1 MLCLYGIV
9 PASQQPPDTPGI
21 GGASLESVAD
31 GTVAAICSEL
41 ADEDNLTAEDA
52 NDYLGVLLALVEA
65 GTVLPLALGTVMP
78 DAATVRSDV
87 LRPQG
92 AHFEAE
98 LQRLAGKVEVHV
110 DAEDDE
116 SFTIAEL
123 ANHSGIRL
131 PADADFQQRLE
142 VGEQVAALLV
152 TERRRIG
159 EDVVDRLRSVAVAD
173 TPRAILEGPEDPV
186 LRWAFLVEKDR
197 LAQFDDA
204 YRLVQSEY
212 PRLSIRA
219 TGPLP
224 PVDFLDSGP
233 AQGHKPAKPAPEN
246 SKWGW

>member
-9 PASQQPPDTPGI
+9 PASQQPPNSPGI
-21 GGASLESVAD
+21 AGGTLESVAE
-31 GTVAAICSEL
+31 GTVAAVCSEL
-41 ADEDNLTAEDA
+41 DDEYSLTAEDA
-52 NDYLGVLLALVEA
+52 NDYLGVLLELVEA
-65 GTVLPLALGTVMP
+65 GAVLPLAMGTVMP
-78 DAATVRSDV
+78 DAAAVRSDV
-87 LRPQG
+87 LRPR
-92 AHFEAE
+92 ASHFEAE
-98 LQRLAGKVEVHV
+98 LQRLADKVEVHI

-116 SFTIAEL
+116 TFAIAEL
-123 ANHSGIRL
+123 AKHSGIRL
-131 PADADFQQRLE
+131 PDDADFQQRIE

-152 TERRRIG
+152 TQRRRIA
-159 EDVVDRLRSVAVAD
+159 EDVVGQLRNVAVAD
-173 TPRAILEGPEDPV
+173 TARAILEGPEDPV
-186 LRWAFLVEKDR
+186 LRWAFLVDKDR

-233 AQGHKPAKPAPEN
+233 AESPEPAKPAPD